1 MLIPFLDVP
10 SWFASCAESD
20 SVRIFLHFFIDHVS
34 LPKKMEVSDMSN
46 DASVHRHSTSL
57 VLSDDVQ
64 TSLFSMR
71 GDFREAGGYLTQPI
85 VAEFLRGLTGDEGAK
100 RV

>member
-1 MLIPFLDVP
+1 MCQVGSRHVQSPILCG
-10 SWFASCAESD
+10 SSC
-20 SVRIFLHFFIDHVS
+20 IFFIDHVS